1 MKTWLFTSLLMSTL
15 VLPGSCKD
23 AKEEKNLPSGKPL
36 VVYFSATGNTKAVAE
51 QIAKLTGADIC
62 RIEAAEAYNTD
73 PYHDSDRVKKEAYED
88 LRPKVANLPEAS
100 LMAKYDTIFV
110 GSPIWWHQPAM
121 VICTF
126 LDAFD
131 LKGKT
136 IIPFFTYD
144 ATTYLNESMQKIYR
158 LTPHSRHIPATLP
171 EDLDPGDITTPGR
184 ADDEGIDMP
193 GSAAG
198 VKTWLKKSTC
208 CHDFCPGS
216 FIPLNSIHMK
226 TLQYHPYGCF

>member
-110 GSPIWWHQPAM
+110 GSPIWWH
-121 VICTF
+121 
-126 LDAFD
+126 
-131 LKGKT
+131 
-136 IIPFFTYD
+136 
-144 ATTYLNESMQKIYR
+144 
-158 LTPHSRHIPATLP
+158 
-171 EDLDPGDITTPGR
+171 
-184 ADDEGIDMP
+184 
-193 GSAAG
+193 
-198 VKTWLKKSTC
+198 
-208 CHDFCPGS
+208 
-216 FIPLNSIHMK
+216 
-226 TLQYHPYGCF
+226 

>member
-1 MKTWLFTSLLMSTL
+1 MVCGVMKLDYDNMRVAALFDGRRKLMNAPGLGYAVILSRL
-15 VLPGSCKD
+15 DKKGRGLKEKGRYYHVALAPPLP
-23 AKEEKNLPSGKPL
+23 P
-36 VVYFSATGNTKAVAE
+36 
-51 QIAKLTGADIC
+51 
-62 RIEAAEAYNTD
+62 
-73 PYHDSDRVKKEAYED
+73 H
-88 LRPKVANLPEAS
+88 
-100 LMAKYDTIFV
+100 
-110 GSPIWWHQPAM
+110 PAM

-198 VKTWLKKSTC
+198 VKTWLKKINML
-208 CHDFCPGS
+208 P
-216 FIPLNSIHMK
+216 
-226 TLQYHPYGCF
+226 